1 MIKKPRKYRY
11 ITKKSREYKMKDI
24 FKSFKSIKDI
34 IALKDSKYIYDFI
47 KNEKFSKLL
56 KLVPIL
62 EKIDNIIGTMNKRN
76 EPIVYE

>member
-1 MIKKPRKYRY
+1 MKILSENYSLKRKRKMVEQTEIYNDYVDNIMIKKPRKYRY

-47 KNEKFSKLL
+47 HFLL
-56 KLVPIL
+56 I
-62 EKIDNIIGTMNKRN
+62 
-76 EPIVYE
+76 